1 MTPVESVTQVGGADI
16 GVRQE
21 TTPMKGKLSLDL
33 QFIGPLL
40 TASFV
45 TLAFVRIP
53 RRPSSTDVD
62 SSWCAVLDY
71 ARQHGL
77 QFGHDLAF
85 PYGPL
90 GFVIMP
96 VCSPWVGALQLAL
109 GSALCF
115 IIVTGL
121 CLVAWRLTP
130 LWRYLCIAVF
140 SFLALN
146 MHSSADLLLSIG
158 LLSWG
163 LLCLV
168 ETGPRLL
175 VWLVCFTMLAIVGAI
190 AKISFLLAAILS
202 VGAIGVDLAFRRQ
215 FLLAFAMPGL
225 FCAGL
230 LSGWVVA
237 GQKLSYFLPF
247 AAFGWAFST
256 GYDQAMGKQ
265 SSNMLGWCG
274 PLVLALAAAMIV
286 LRSLASFGKSP
297 QAIRWRKLILLGWL
311 VASLFLAWKQ
321 GFVRLDALHI
331 ELFLG
336 FAVMLALLL
345 EVLSCETARTRSWV
359 RSIAIA
365 CCLISLSMLGLY
377 FDAGPLDYFIF
388 RPYQQLVLNLR
399 HMAHPVNS
407 FREPAESEK
416 SQERLAALPKFK
428 AIIGSARADVFGNGQ
443 AYAILNNLNYQP
455 RPVFQ
460 SYAAYSGKLMRLN
473 EQFYS
478 SSRAPDFILFNLAP
492 IDHRFPPLEDSLLL
506 RDLLSNCELVG
517 REGRFL
523 LLKLADF
530 SIPRLKLLR
539 EDIVA
544 PGTPIGLEKYGRANI
559 WMEISLAPT
568 IAGKIRQLSY
578 KSSELRLTA
587 WRGPSKTKAT
597 FHSPAPMMAAGFLAS
612 PLLLR
617 NEDVL
622 AFYQGRDLTRPK
634 AYSVETIP
642 EKECFWQQEVHFRIY
657 QIESS
662 FPRFLKTLD

>member
-16 GVRQE
+16 GLRQE
-21 TTPMKGKLSLDL
+21 TTPMKGKISLDRQL
-33 QFIGPLL
+33 IGPLL

-53 RRPSSTDVD
+53 RRPFSTDVD

-96 VCSPWVGALQLAL
+96 VGSPRVGALQMAL

-121 CLVAWRLTP
+121 CLVAWRLTA
-130 LWRYLCIAVF
+130 LWRSLCIAVF

-146 MHSSADLLLSIG
+146 MHSGADLLLSIG

-168 ETGPRLL
+168 ESGPRLL
-175 VWLVCFTMLAIVGAI
+175 VWLVCFTVLAVVGGL
-190 AKISFLLAAILS
+190 AKISLLLIAILC
-202 VGAIGVDLAFRRQ
+202 VGAIGVDLALRRQ
-215 FLLAFAMPGL
+215 LLLAFAMPAL
-225 FCAGL
+225 FCAGV

-237 GQKLSYFLPF
+237 GQELRHFLPF
-247 AAFGWAFST
+247 AALGWEFST

-274 PLVLALAAAMIV
+274 LLALALATVLIF
-286 LRSLASFGKSP
+286 LRSLTGFGKSP

-336 FAVMLALLL
+336 FAVILALLL
-345 EVLSCETARTRSWV
+345 EILPCETARTRSWV
-359 RSIAIA
+359 RGIAMA
-365 CCLISLSMLGLY
+365 CCLISFLMLSLF
-377 FDAGPLDYFIF
+377 FDEGPWDYFIS
-388 RPYQQLVLNLR
+388 RPYEQLVLNLR
-399 HMAHPVNS
+399 HLAHPMNS
-407 FREPAESEK
+407 FGQQAESEK
-416 SQERLAALPKFK
+416 SLEPLAALPKLK
-428 AIIGSARADVFGNGQ
+428 AIIGSARADVFGNEP
-443 AYAILNNLNYQP
+443 AYAILNNLSYQP

-460 SYAAYSGKLMRLN
+460 SYAAYSEKLMRLN

-478 SSRAPDFILFNLAP
+478 SSRAPDFILFNLSP

-506 RDLLSNCELVG
+506 RDLLSNCELVD

-523 LLKLADF
+523 LLKLGDF
-530 SIPRLKLLR
+530 SFPRLKLLR
-539 EDIVA
+539 EDVVA
-544 PGTPIGLEKYGRANI
+544 PGTPIGLEEYGKANI

-568 IAGKIRQLSY
+568 MAGEIRQLAY

-617 NEDVL
+617 NEDVV
-622 AFYQGRDLTRPK
+622 AFYQGTDLTRPK
-634 AYSVETIP
+634 AYSVETTP
-642 EKECFWQQEVHFRIY
+642 VEECFWQKKIHFRIY

-662 FPRFLKTLD
+662 FPKTLN